1 MQQYTTGTA
10 RVQSIS
16 RTGLL
21 CEPVEIEVDVAHGL
35 PQFIIVGL
43 PDAAVSEARDRVRSA
58 IKNSGFHFPLARV
71 TVNLAPAHTKKE
83 GSMFDLPIALGIIV
97 AIGEIQLPHSHLSVG
112 ELALDGRLRGILGAL
127 PVMRY
132 AIDRGSTIIVPQQHE
147 AEAALLASK
156 NIQLATSL
164 RHVIAQ
170 AKGEMVPIYATQ
182 SSPAPIKQPSMNM
195 RDIKAQYVAKR
206 ALEIAAA
213 GGHNLLL
220 SGPPGVG
227 KSMLAKALPGI
238 IPPLTR
244 DEMID
249 VTMMHSLT
257 RHVQQ
262 AIQSPP
268 FCAPHHTAST
278 ASLIG
283 GGRNSAPG
291 QLSLAHHGV
300 LFLDE
305 LPEFRRDALEALRQP
320 LEDGSI
326 TISRINGHATYP
338 AQCIV
343 VGAYN
348 PCPCGYAESTARECT
363 CSAQQ
368 IQRYTKKLS
377 GPLLDRFDIK
387 TFVPSVD
394 PDLFDSSSSCENSN
408 DVQQRVI
415 IARDMQLQRQ
425 RKKNAALNSAE
436 IEQYTV
442 LPLNAKK
449 LLKAGLQSFGLSA
462 RGYNSARRVARTI
475 ADVERS
481 ENVKETHIAEALQY
495 VLGTRATRSAE
506 Q

>member
-10 RVQSIS
+10 RVQSLS

-213 GGHNLLL
+213 GGHIQRAQNVHER
-220 SGPPGVG
+220 G
-227 KSMLAKALPGI
+227 LAGTGRSHDRHEF
-238 IPPLTR
+238 PLTHLHV
-244 DEMID
+244 DAPQSSHFNVAHAID
-249 VTMMHSLT
+249 LGYIFNFDDRTGECRFAHGRALS
-257 RHVQQ
+257 
-262 AIQSPP
+262 
-268 FCAPHHTAST
+268 C
-278 ASLIG
+278 G
-283 GGRNSAPG
+283 GG
-291 QLSLAHHGV
+291 
-300 LFLDE
+300 
-305 LPEFRRDALEALRQP
+305 
-320 LEDGSI
+320 
-326 TISRINGHATYP
+326 
-338 AQCIV
+338 
-343 VGAYN
+343 
-348 PCPCGYAESTARECT
+348 
-363 CSAQQ
+363 
-368 IQRYTKKLS
+368 
-377 GPLLDRFDIK
+377 
-387 TFVPSVD
+387 
-394 PDLFDSSSSCENSN
+394 
-408 DVQQRVI
+408 
-415 IARDMQLQRQ
+415 
-425 RKKNAALNSAE
+425 
-436 IEQYTV
+436 
-442 LPLNAKK
+442 
-449 LLKAGLQSFGLSA
+449 
-462 RGYNSARRVARTI
+462 
-475 ADVERS
+475 
-481 ENVKETHIAEALQY
+481 
-495 VLGTRATRSAE
+495 
-506 Q
+506 